1 MSRFTFK
8 KNNPSSGVD
17 KKLDTRIQK
26 ALAQAGV
33 GSRREI
39 EKAILDKRIFVNNQ
53 LAEIGQSVSELDKI
67 IFDGKLIKI
76 NTETLLPRI
85 LIYHKPEGE
94 IVSVSDPKGRVT
106 VFDNLPKIKKA
117 KWISIGRLDYNTSGL
132 LIFTSYGELANR
144 LMHPRYEIEREYSV
158 RILGE
163 LSDEQLI
170 KLTQGIKLE
179 DGLAKFETIS
189 FQGGEGVNH
198 WYRVVLKEGRNREVK
213 RLFESFGLTVSRL
226 IRTRFG
232 DIRLPSHIK
241 RGMFIE
247 LSQKEVFGILNQFN
261 IDSKQ
266 FIRPQTKVQKNI
278 RSGPQKRKG
287 ATKR

>member
-1 MSRFTFK
+1 MSSFTFK

-17 KKLDTRIQK
+17 KKLGTRIQK
-26 ALAQAGV
+26 ALAQAGA

-39 EKAILDKRIFVNNQ
+39 EKAILNQRIFVNNQ
-53 LAEIGQSVSELDKI
+53 LAEIGQLVSELDKI

-76 NTETLLPRI
+76 NAETLLPRI

-189 FQGGEGVNH
+189 FQGGEGANH
-198 WYRVVLKEGRNREVK
+198 WYRVVLKEGRNREVR
-213 RLFESFGLTVSRL
+213 RLFESFGVTVSRL

-247 LSQKEVFGILNQFN
+247 LSQKEVYGILNQFN

-266 FIRPQTKVQKNI
+266 FIRPQIKVQKNI
-278 RSGPQKRKG
+278 RSGSQKRKG